1 MKKFLSIVLFVFIML
16 PVYSSSWVQI
26 GDKAYIDCD
35 SLSVYVD
42 DYNIQH
48 KEQKIF
54 WLKSLNDGGEIYKRI
69 EKEFNTKIWYI
80 MTQYIVNTSNK
91 TNSIKSLL
99 YYDLKG
105 NVVFNYTV
113 KDVHLQWESIVPNT
127 NSEFFYDI
135 VTHPDELI
143 EVYKYQQK
151 NK

>member
-42 DYNIQH
+42 DYNRQH

-91 TNSIKSLL
+91 TN
-99 YYDLKG
+99 
-105 NVVFNYTV
+105 YTV
-113 KDVHLQWESIVPNT
+113 KDVYLQWVSIVPNT